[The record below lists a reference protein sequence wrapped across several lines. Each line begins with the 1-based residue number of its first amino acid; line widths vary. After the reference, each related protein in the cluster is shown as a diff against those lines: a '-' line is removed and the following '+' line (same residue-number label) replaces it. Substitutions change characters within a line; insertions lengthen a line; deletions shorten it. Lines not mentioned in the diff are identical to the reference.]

1 LNIVQEFKQQ
11 KNEFNSWPGK
21 TSGQSGFYILLTMT
35 ARSLPDVA
43 IVHSNLS
50 PGLSW
55 RNTAM
60 PSGIVALSDFDFG
73 RAIEIFDLRLMTY

>member
-1 LNIVQEFKQQ
+1 
-11 KNEFNSWPGK
+11 
-21 TSGQSGFYILLTMT
+21 MT
-35 ARSLPDVA
+35 ARSLPEVA

-73 RAIEIFDLRLMTY
+73 RAIEILDLRLIANLLFGCYLFLPICWQNRLCIVQPTLNST